1 MHACTHACMYSMH
14 YMHTYIYWLH
24 VIVSI
29 YMYNHLHSKWMY
41 TLIRTSC
48 TNLALRYLLIWP
60 SLEILGLVPTWFILS
75 QQLIPSWLPS
85 QHCCRRWMYHHKYHN
100 ASVYFSSEKCIKY
113 HKMTC
118 HQYPQERDGRRVSGQ
133 MLYAHFPRFPKLDA
147 PWSIVR
153 RMPMVWLPSLFWR
166 YSPPCQ
172 SNVFEY
178 CQCALLLHW
187 LNK

>member
-1 MHACTHACMYSMH
+1 MHAYIYSMH
-14 YMHTYIYWLH
+14 NMHTYIHWLH

-29 YMYNHLHSKWMY
+29 YMYNHLHSKLMY

-48 TNLALRYLLIWP
+48 TNLALRYLLIWT

-85 QHCCRRWMYHHKYHN
+85 QHCCRRWMYHN
-100 ASVYFSSEKCIKY
+100 ASVYFSSEKCIKYHKY

-153 RMPMVWLPSLFWR
+153 RV
-166 YSPPCQ
+166 
-172 SNVFEY
+172 VFFHEQLD
-178 CQCALLLHW
+178 C
-187 LNK
+187 

>member
-1 MHACTHACMYSMH
+1 
-14 YMHTYIYWLH
+14 
-24 VIVSI
+24 
-29 YMYNHLHSKWMY
+29 MY

-48 TNLALRYLLIWP
+48 TNLALRYLLIST
-60 SLEILGLVPTWFILS
+60 SLETLGLVPTWFILS

-85 QHCCRRWMYHHKYHN
+85 QHCCRRWMYHN
-100 ASVYFSSEKCIKY
+100 ASVYFSSEKCIKWI
-113 HKMTC
+113 KMTC